1 MLGYKE
7 ISITMYKSLTLV
19 SIFLLSGC
27 ANFGPK
33 SIEEKAVYICGLGI
47 SDLAKDSLVAS
58 LEKASTNPNGVFS
71 YEAKEYTETQVTL
84 FFKQAQINNNEALKI
99 AAEEIKATRD
109 CAIEYVDLR
118 RPILTS
124 NSELQEMCRL
134 DVERKLTP
142 KGNKGT
148 LAQWNLPNGEF
159 MKDKEVVIMRGVF
172 SNGGCRSQLI
182 EAKCR
187 FEGKNFSESVITQSK
202 KGGC

>member
-1 MLGYKE
+1 
-7 ISITMYKSLTLV
+7 MYKYLTLV
-19 SIFLLSGC
+19 LIFLLSGC
-27 ANFGPK
+27 ANFGTK
-33 SIEEKAVYICGLGI
+33 SLEEKAVYICGLGI

-58 LEKASTNPNGVFS
+58 LEKASSNANGAFS

-118 RPILTS
+118 RPTLTS

-159 MKDKEVVIMRGVF
+159 MRDKEVVTMRGVF
-172 SNGGCRSQLI
+172 SNGGCSSLLI

-187 FEGKNFSESVITQSK
+187 FEGKNFAESVITQAK
-202 KGGC
+202 NGGC